1 MTATSRCLS
10 PEAWRPGVNGL
21 NRKAEDRLQGT
32 SNGPGGTGFIPSAPG
47 KTRNQ
52 RDDAGAGGRRG
63 PSGRTPRGRPERRA
77 AGLSG
82 DTARARS
89 AGPGGPLDPQEW
101 RGRTEGTRPQPK
113 SRAEKVE
120 QGQRAGRSGARWQE
134 MGDEEDTRFT
144 TEQTQRPKAPGG
156 AAARGGRPCPASP
169 GQVPGRLMRTQ
180 SRGQPSK

>member
-1 MTATSRCLS
+1 MSFPGGVEAWGERAEQEGRGQTSRHL
-10 PEAWRPGVNGL
+10 ERP
-21 NRKAEDRLQGT
+21 RERLRERLETRGMTQEL
-32 SNGPGGTGFIPSAPG
+32 GG
-47 KTRNQ
+47 
-52 RDDAGAGGRRG
+52 GAG

-120 QGQRAGRSGARWQE
+120 QGQRAGRPGARWQE